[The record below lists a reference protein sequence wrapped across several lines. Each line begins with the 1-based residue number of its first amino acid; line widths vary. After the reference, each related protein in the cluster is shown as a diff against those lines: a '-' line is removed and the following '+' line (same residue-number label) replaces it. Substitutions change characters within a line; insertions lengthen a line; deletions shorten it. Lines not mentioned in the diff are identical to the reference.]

1 MQMPDQYIAG
11 APCGAGMVLRSRG
24 QDTAIFDAIRRVSA
38 QMSNQ
43 QVIYGMQT
51 MDKLIAESL
60 ASRRF
65 SMILLALF
73 ASLALALASIG
84 IYGVISYVVGQRT
97 QEIGIRMALGADRF
111 EISLLILRTGGK
123 LAMLGVAA
131 GWWLHSPLPV

>member
-1 MQMPDQYIAG
+1 
-11 APCGAGMVLRSRG
+11 MVLRSRG